1 MAVQMT
7 LDELSGDFAVAQ
19 SLFDRADSAF
29 DSQSLSASC
38 CSSATFRGNPNIG
51 MSPAV
56 DYLQAPSGFQ
66 AFDIFVADNYG
77 AKWIYDSKEIVL
89 QDEFWSNPDQ
99 VADRADCPANQ
110 SIDQVVLGTRWKENA
125 LQCKN
130 HDQKISKSRPKQI
143 GFGAKDF
150 NITHKSIF
158 AVTATNRVGL

>member
-7 LDELSGDFAVAQ
+7 LNELSGDFAVAQ

-29 DSQSLSASC
+29 DSQSLPTSSS
-38 CSSATFRGNPNIG
+38 SSATFRGNPNIG
-51 MSPAV
+51 LSPAV

-66 AFDIFVADNYG
+66 AFDILVADDYG
-77 AKWIYDSKEIVL
+77 AERINNSKEIFL

-110 SIDQVVLGTRWKENA
+110 SIDQIVLGTRWKEDA
-125 LQCKN
+125 LQRKN
-130 HDQKISKSRPKQI
+130 HDQKISKCSPKQI

-150 NITHKSIF
+150 DITHKSIF

>member
-7 LDELSGDFAVAQ
+7 LNELSGHFAVAQ

-29 DSQSLSASC
+29 DSQCLSTSC

-66 AFDIFVADNYG
+66 AFDIFVANDYG
-77 AKWIYDSKEIVL
+77 AKRIYDSKEIVL

-99 VADRADCPANQ
+99 VADRAYCPAYQ